1 MSETKTVWHKYPE
14 ELPPG
19 DGHYLITAHDYG
31 DTIEHPWIDIDF
43 FDKDAGRFLLLDWD
57 GTDKGWCVTAWAE
70 LPEPP
75 HPYPLRPPS
84 VMCASVGC
92 CRAVD
97 HRAQFTTRRRPKR
110 V

>member
-43 FDKDAGRFLLLDWD
+43 FDKDAGRFLLLDWMALIRA
-57 GTDKGWCVTAWAE
+57 GVSRPGQSCQS
-70 LPEPP
+70 LP
-75 HPYPLRPPS
+75 
-84 VMCASVGC
+84 
-92 CRAVD
+92 
-97 HRAQFTTRRRPKR
+97 TRNPFGRRL
-110 V
+110 

>member
-31 DTIEHPWIDIDF
+31 DTIEHPWIEVDF

-70 LPEPP
+70 LPEP
-75 HPYPLRPPS
+75 Y
-84 VMCASVGC
+84 
-92 CRAVD
+92 
-97 HRAQFTTRRRPKR
+97 QETK
-110 V
+110 